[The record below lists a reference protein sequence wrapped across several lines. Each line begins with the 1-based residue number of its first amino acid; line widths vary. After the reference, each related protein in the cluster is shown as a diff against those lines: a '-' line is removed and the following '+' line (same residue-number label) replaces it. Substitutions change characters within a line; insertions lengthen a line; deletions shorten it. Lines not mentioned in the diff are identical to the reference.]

1 MLDLKSLNDAQ
12 QKAVMHG
19 SGPLLVLA
27 GPGSGKTYTI
37 TQHIFYLIERE
48 HVPPEKILVITFTK
62 DAALS
67 MQNRF
72 RELSMQTLP
81 VNFGTFH
88 SVFYHILKESHVV
101 STQKILTDAQKKNLL
116 SRILKNFIQKEEM
129 ADREND
135 FTEDVAAILSVI
147 GYYKNTGNLTD
158 AENRLTEEWR
168 PRFRAVL
175 EAYERQRMQSRAI
188 DFDDMVTECRRYL
201 VQDES
206 VRRYWQGRFSHILI
220 DEFQDI
226 NPVQYE
232 VIRLLSAPPHNLFA
246 VGDDDQSVYG
256 FRGSGPDCLKRF
268 TEDYQAD
275 KICLEINYRSRKEII
290 EASHLV
296 IQENRNRFWKNLKAS
311 PEREKLLWNLEQTVR
326 IRSFAE
332 REEENRY
339 LLEELRNNTQSV
351 AVLFRT
357 NSYMRSFAAI
367 LNREGIFFSMREKTA
382 SIYEHFIVKDIMAYI
397 LLANGKESRE
407 LFLRI
412 MNKPSRYISREALR
426 EEEPYFQGILRYY
439 GRASENV
446 YRTGSEKGVIGTV
459 KQWEKQMERLRGMS
473 PYLAVQY
480 VRKVIGYENYL
491 KEKAGRKPEK
501 WQEWEELLNF
511 LGEDASHYDS
521 IWDWNDAHNKEHTD
535 QNTAKN
541 QRTGNQ
547 NAGRNTDRQDR
558 GKRISLMTVH
568 ASKGLEFDKVYI
580 PDCNEKI
587 FPHGSMPDQETCEE
601 ERRLFYVAMTRAK
614 ESLEL
619 LYLTGTKERPRLPS
633 RFLNQLFLM
642 YGHSSTSSSN
652 SQLSRYSSKA
662 SATFSYSSSSSMK
675 SSSGSSL
682 GSSGFSR

>member
-1 MLDLKSLNDAQ
+1 MLDLKSLSDAQ

-27 GPGSGKTYTI
+27 GPGSGKTFTI

-48 HVPPEKILVITFTK
+48 HVPPEKILVITFTR

-72 RELSMQTLP
+72 RGLSMQTLP

-88 SVFYHILKESHVV
+88 SVFYHILKESRVI
-101 STQKILTDAQKKNLL
+101 SNQKILTDAQKKNLL
-116 SRILKNFIQKEEM
+116 SCIIKNFIPKEEM
-129 ADREND
+129 ADRQND
-135 FTEDVAAILSVI
+135 FTEDVAAILSAI
-147 GYYKNTGNLTD
+147 SYYKNTGNLTD
-158 AENRLTEEWR
+158 AQNRLAEEWR
-168 PRFRAVL
+168 PCFSAVL
-175 EAYERQRMQSRAI
+175 EAFERQRMQIGAI

-201 VQDES
+201 VQEES

-256 FRGSGPDCLKRF
+256 FRGSGPGCLKRF
-268 TEDYQAD
+268 TEDFHAD

-296 IQENRNRFWKNLKAS
+296 IQENRDRFWKNLKAS
-311 PEREKLLWNLEQTVR
+311 PEREKLPWNLERTVQ
-326 IRSFAE
+326 IRSFAD

-339 LLEELRNNTQSV
+339 LLEELRNNPQSV
-351 AVLFRT
+351 GVLFRT
-357 NSYMRSFAAI
+357 NSYMQSFAAT
-367 LNREGIFFSMREKTA
+367 LSREGIFFSMREKTA

-397 LLANGKESRE
+397 LLANGKGSRE

-426 EEEPYFQGILRYY
+426 GGEPYFQGILRYY
-439 GRASENV
+439 GRASESMQ
-446 YRTGSEKGVIGTV
+446 RTGFEEETIRTV

-480 VRKVIGYENYL
+480 VRKVIGYEKYL
-491 KEKAGRKPEK
+491 KEKAGGKQEK

-511 LGEDASHYDS
+511 LGEDASRYDS
-521 IWDWNDAHNKEHTD
+521 IWEWNDAQNKEQTHH
-535 QNTAKN
+535 NTAPN
-541 QRTGNQ
+541 QRMGNQ
-547 NAGRNTDRQDR
+547 STGPDADRQDR
-558 GKRISLMTVH
+558 GNRIHLMTVH
-568 ASKGLEFDKVYI
+568 ASKGLEFEKVYI
-580 PDCNEKI
+580 PDCNEKM
-587 FPHGSMPDQETCEE
+587 FPHGSMPDQDTCEE

-633 RFLNQLFLM
+633 RFLNPLFLM
-642 YGHSSTSSSN
+642 CGHSSTSSSN

-662 SATFSYSSSSSMK
+662 SATFSYSSSSSIK

-682 GSSGFSR
+682 GSSGFS